1 MRGIVLDAS
10 AALTLVYPD
19 ERTDRTVAFWQSAS
33 RATLCVPQLWLIELS
48 NALLVGERRGRL
60 SREQAATSLV
70 HLASLKPRV
79 VSFPRSLKE
88 ASTVYQIATELRLTA
103 YDAVYLALAKRT
115 GMNLATLGTQLVE
128 QAKAQGV
135 VVIDLKRNA

>member
-19 ERTDRTVAFWQSAS
+19 ERTERTVAFWESAS

-48 NALLVGERRGRL
+48 NALLVGERRGRV
-60 SREQAATSLV
+60 SREQSETSLV

-79 VSFPRSLKE
+79 ISFPRSLNE
-88 ASTVYQIATELRLTA
+88 AKTVHQLATKLGLTA
-103 YDAVYLALAKRT
+103 YDAVYLALAKRMD
-115 GMNLATLGTQLVE
+115 MNLATLDVQLAE
-128 QAKAQGV
+128 RAKAQGV
-135 VVIDLKRNA
+135 VVIDLKRKA